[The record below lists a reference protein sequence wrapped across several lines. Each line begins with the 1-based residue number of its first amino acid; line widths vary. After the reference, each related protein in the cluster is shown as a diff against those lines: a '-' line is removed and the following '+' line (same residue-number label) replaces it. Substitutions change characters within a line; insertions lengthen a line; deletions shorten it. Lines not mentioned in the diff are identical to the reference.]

1 MPLTDLARQT
11 ASLLSLPT
19 ATEERTLHQLA
30 VLAVSQVTG
39 CVAASVAIWRDGEV
53 AAQASSHPDATRL
66 TEIQLDCGRGPLI
79 DVLASRVPVQ
89 CADTLGDAHWP
100 EYAAAAV
107 RLGVRCSVTL
117 CAGEQS
123 VVILSLLGVRPRA
136 MDLEQLQLAELVAA
150 YSAALVGALSDYRD
164 SRRTT
169 VQLQD
174 AAAASALVDQAKGI
188 LMHALSCS
196 ADEAL
201 ARIRDMSQR
210 SNLRATEVA
219 ARVIDAY
226 SGRPVAAA
234 DAPPPGDGSR
244 RQSPGRQPRRR
255 ARS

>member
-1 MPLTDLARQT
+1 MPLTDLAQQT

-19 ATEERTLHQLA
+19 ATEERALHQLA
-30 VLAVSQVTG
+30 VLAVRQVTG
-39 CVAASVAIWRDGEV
+39 CAAASVAIWRDDEV

-66 TEIQLDCGRGPLI
+66 TEIELDCGRGPI
-79 DVLASRVPVQ
+79 TDALATRVPVQ
-89 CADTLGDAHWP
+89 CMETLGEARWP
-100 EYAAAAV
+100 EYAMAAV

-123 VVILSLLGVRPRA
+123 VVTLSLLGARPRA

-150 YSAALVGALSDYRD
+150 YSAALVGAVSDYRD

-174 AAAASALVDQAKGI
+174 AAAGRGLVDQAKGI
-188 LMHALSCS
+188 LMHALGCS

-210 SNLRATEVA
+210 SNMRATDVA
-219 ARVIDAY
+219 ERVIDAY
-226 SGRPVAAA
+226 SGRPAAAA
-234 DAPPPGDGSR
+234 DTPQAGDGSQR
-244 RQSPGRQPRRR
+244 RPPGGQPRRR
-255 ARS
+255 PRS

>member
-1 MPLTDLARQT
+1 VPLTELARQT
-11 ASLLSLPT
+11 ASLLRLPT
-19 ATEERTLHQLA
+19 ATEERALHQLA

-39 CVAASVAIWRDGEV
+39 CTAASVAIWRDGEV
-53 AAQASSHPDATRL
+53 AAQAASHPDATRL
-66 TEIQLDCGRGPLI
+66 TEVQ
-79 DVLASRVPVQ
+79 LASGYGPMIDALDNHVAVQ
-89 CADTLGDAHWP
+89 CADTLLERRWP
-100 EYAAAAV
+100 DYATAAL

-123 VVILSLLGVRPRA
+123 VVVLSLLGVRPRA

-150 YSAALVGALSDYRD
+150 YSAALVGAVSDYRD

-174 AAAASALVDQAKGI
+174 AAAGRALVDQAKGI
-188 LMHALSCS
+188 LMHALGCS

-210 SNLRATEVA
+210 GNMRATEVA

-226 SGRPVAAA
+226 SGRPASRAAA
-234 DAPPPGDGSR
+234 PHAGG
-244 RQSPGRQPRRR
+244 QKRQPRPRPPRR
-255 ARS
+255 AGTS